1 MNHDQCSSPVLP
13 DLCQHNPENPVGA
26 IQPGAFTVALVDGQL
41 PAKREIFEDKCVM
54 ASREE
59 PKQAEQTGQEREHVT

>member
-1 MNHDQCSSPVLP
+1 
-13 DLCQHNPENPVGA
+13 
-26 IQPGAFTVALVDGQL
+26 L